1 MYKGLKGKY
10 HGKGSKVPMSN
21 QTRVYETFTSIYRKR
36 YKHMNRPNLVYRG
49 NKPKEVIK
57 KDIDFIFSPLQGF
70 VLLWRK
76 DLHWFERLCWLVAL
90 VASVLGGI
98 LLIIQLVYRFQSG
111 SACVTTLH
119 TTNYPIWNVAF
130 PAVTLCN
137 ENKIYKPLVYKV
149 VSQLKSLGISD
160 DLAKAYLQELSSLIT
175 PRHIENIT
183 ELLRVDDLL
192 INKIG
197 KSIGDLMYQLS
208 QPCSAMLVSCKWL
221 DKDVNC
227 GKIFRAIKSVEGIC
241 CSFNYHQ
248 EYDSTIN
255 ISTTDEEEVLK
266 VGGSGPIMGLSVT
279 LNSDPGNY
287 YDSHTSSDGIKVII
301 HKPTT
306 FADASISTHQ
316 IYPGHQ
322 LHLRLDAMIVRAEP
336 NVKNLDIQQR
346 QCYFSNEQN
355 LAQEYTYQACVAECK
370 MKAMMAKC
378 GCLPFYYPNMF
389 NAREC
394 SLKDVPCMKENNG
407 LFTSL
412 GPPNVEHKEFQCNC
426 LSECCE
432 ILYEVY
438 PQSRHNVHPDQNNT
452 RDSSCIMYR
461 RYVHL
466 SWSSHIAALGGI
478 LALCMGGVSVFTL
491 VELVIASVKK
501 CQSLARNVKTTPPK
515 RGTKRRVRF
524 EEVKVRY

>member
-10 HGKGSKVPMSN
+10 HGRGSKVPMSN

-57 KDIDFIFSPLQGF
+57 KDSDFIFSPLQGF

-76 DLHWFERLCWLVAL
+76 DLHWFER
-90 VASVLGGI
+90 
-98 LLIIQLVYRFQSG
+98 
-111 SACVTTLH
+111 
-119 TTNYPIWNVAF
+119 
-130 PAVTLCN
+130 
-137 ENKIYKPLVYKV
+137 
-149 VSQLKSLGISD
+149 
-160 DLAKAYLQELSSLIT
+160 
-175 PRHIENIT
+175 
-183 ELLRVDDLL
+183 
-192 INKIG
+192 
-197 KSIGDLMYQLS
+197 
-208 QPCSAMLVSCKWL
+208 
-221 DKDVNC
+221 
-227 GKIFRAIKSVEGIC
+227 
-241 CSFNYHQ
+241 
-248 EYDSTIN
+248 
-255 ISTTDEEEVLK
+255 STTDEEEVVK

-316 IYPGHQ
+316 IYPNHQ

-438 PQSRHNVHPDQNNT
+438 PQSAP
-452 RDSSCIMYR
+452 
-461 RYVHL
+461 
-466 SWSSHIAALGGI
+466 
-478 LALCMGGVSVFTL
+478 
-491 VELVIASVKK
+491 
-501 CQSLARNVKTTPPK
+501 
-515 RGTKRRVRF
+515 
-524 EEVKVRY
+524 